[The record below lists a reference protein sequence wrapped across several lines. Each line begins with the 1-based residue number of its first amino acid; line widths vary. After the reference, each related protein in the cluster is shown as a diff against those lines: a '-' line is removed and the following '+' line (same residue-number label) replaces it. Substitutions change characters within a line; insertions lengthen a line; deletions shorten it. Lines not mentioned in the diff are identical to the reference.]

1 MSAQHEQNLL
11 SSVQTVLVALI
22 ENTAISLLCS
32 ARKQSAF
39 FFFHKEK
46 KFLIEILLMLYKT
59 ENPQKK
65 QHAANGIYSEF
76 E

>member
-39 FFFHKEK
+39 FFFFFSHKEK

-65 QHAANGIYSEF
+65 QHAANGI
-76 E
+76 

>member
-39 FFFHKEK
+39 FFFFPQGEK
-46 KFLIEILLMLYKT
+46 VFDRNFADAI
-59 ENPQKK
+59 
-65 QHAANGIYSEF
+65 
-76 E
+76 